1 MGISQQRA
9 EEQAR
14 KRTYWQGHL
23 AGWQN
28 SGISASGYC
37 RSQGISIDNFK
48 YWQYQLL
55 PHTKISKIRSEFIEV
70 SVSEGQAGHN
80 LIQNSN
86 ATEVVIETPEG
97 YKIRLSGS
105 LGSELLLI
113 LRTIR
118 QISC

>member
-9 EEQAR
+9 EEQAK
-14 KRTYWQGHL
+14 KRAYWQGHL
-23 AGWQN
+23 AGWQT

-70 SVSEGQAGHN
+70 SVSERQTGHN

-86 ATEVVIETPEG
+86 ATEVVIESPEG

-118 QISC
+118 QI